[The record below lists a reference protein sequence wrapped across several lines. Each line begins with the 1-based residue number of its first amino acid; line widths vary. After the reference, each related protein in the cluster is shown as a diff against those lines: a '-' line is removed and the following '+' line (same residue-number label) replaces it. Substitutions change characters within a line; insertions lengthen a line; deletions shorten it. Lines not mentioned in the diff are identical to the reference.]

1 MVAAASLTL
10 VDLLRQRAEQQP
22 DQIAFTFLKDGE
34 TKTADLT
41 YRTLDQQAQTIAAWL
56 QSQQLSGQRV
66 LLIYPYDAGLEFIA
80 AFLGCLYAGVV
91 AVSGHPPRNRSGV
104 MEVQARLQDAEAAAI
119 FTTQALMSKLQS
131 QLAEFQPACRWCAT
145 DRLPPATFQ
154 PLPIPSEG
162 LAFLQYTSGSTGAPK
177 GVMITHASL
186 MQNQRLLQLA
196 FGHTPASIGVG
207 WLPLFHDMGL
217 IGIVLQTL
225 YMGASSVLL
234 SPIDFVQKPLRWLQ
248 AISHYQATTS
258 GGPNF
263 AYELLCRKVTPEQID
278 QLDLSRWE
286 VAFTGAE
293 PVRAETLERFSQTF
307 APCGFRK
314 AAFYPCYGMAEATLF
329 ITGGRKLTSPT
340 LLTVESVALEQNRV
354 VQATS
359 PETGRTLVS
368 CGQGWLDTE
377 IRIVEP
383 QSGQPCAS
391 DQIGEIWVAGSGLGQ
406 GYWQQPQL
414 TEQTFQAQLA
424 VQPQRRYLRTG
435 DLGFLHQGELF
446 ITGRLHDVLVF
457 WGFNHYPQQIEQTVS
472 QCHPGF
478 RADGTAVFSAPV
490 NGSEY
495 LMIVQEVERS
505 YRDKLKI
512 EEIIELIR
520 WRVFEEHFVDVRG
533 IVLLK
538 PGGLPRT
545 SSGKIQRSACRQ
557 QFLANQLDVLD
568 QWQQAPDIP
577 SDPNAVMN
585 RYLNLA
591 THLRRYRQLS
601 TGRLQR
607 WLAAFQSG
615 E

>member
-22 DQIAFTFLKDGE
+22 DQMAFTFLKDGE
-34 TKTADLT
+34 TKALDLT

-56 QSQQLSGQRV
+56 QVQQLPGQRV

-80 AFLGCLYAGVV
+80 AFMGCLYAGVV

-104 MEVQARLQDAEAAAI
+104 MEVQTRLQDAEAAAI
-119 FTTQALMSKLQS
+119 FTTQSLLPKLQS
-131 QLAEFQPACRWCAT
+131 QLAEFQPTCRWCAT
-145 DRLPPATFQ
+145 DRLPTAAFQ
-154 PLPIPSEG
+154 PLTIRLDS

-177 GVMITHASL
+177 GVRITHESL
-186 MQNQRLLQLA
+186 MQNQRLLQMA
-196 FGHTPASIGVG
+196 FGHTPESVGVG

-217 IGIVLQTL
+217 IGILLQTL
-225 YMGASSVLL
+225 YMGAASVLL
-234 SPIDFVQKPLRWLQ
+234 SPIDFVQKPVRWLQ
-248 AISHYQATTS
+248 AISRYRATTS

-278 QLDLSRWE
+278 QLDLSGWE

-314 AAFYPCYGMAEATLF
+314 VAFYPCYGMAEATLF
-329 ITGGRKLTSPT
+329 ITGGRKLTLPT
-340 LLTVESVALEQNRV
+340 VLTVESVALEQNCV
-354 VQATS
+354 VPDDS
-359 PETGRTLVS
+359 SETGRTLVS

-377 IRIVEP
+377 IRIVDP
-383 QSGQPCAS
+383 QSGQSCAA
-391 DQIGEIWVAGSGLGQ
+391 DQVGEIWVAGSGLGQ
-406 GYWQQPQL
+406 GYWQQPQQ

-424 VQPQRRYLRTG
+424 DQPQRRYLRTG

-478 RADGTAVFSAPV
+478 RTDGTAAFSAPV
-490 NGSEY
+490 AGSEY
-495 LMIVQEVERS
+495 LIIAQEVERS
-505 YRDKLKI
+505 YRNQLKI
-512 EEIIELIR
+512 DEVIELIR

-545 SSGKIQRSACRQ
+545 SSGKVQRSACRQ
-557 QFLANQLDVLD
+557 QFLTNQFDVID
-568 QWQQAPDIP
+568 QWQQSAAIP
-577 SDPNAVMN
+577 SDPNAVMD
-585 RYLNLA
+585 RYFNLS

-601 TGRLQR
+601 TGKLQR
-607 WLAAFQSG
+607 WFAAFQTSR
-615 E
+615 